1 MTNLGEQAVASRY
14 AEGTVIG
21 DKYQLVRRL
30 DEGGMGEV
38 WVVHHT
44 ELDVHLAVKLVRH
57 ELATADAARRLLEE
71 ARIVAR
77 LSHPAIVR
85 VTDVGRTEARD
96 PFIVMELLHGECLAD
111 RLYRC
116 GPLTE
121 VEAVRMLL
129 PAADALAQAH
139 ESGVVHRDLKP
150 DNIFLAEFSGSRL
163 QPKVIDFGIALSDR
177 EASARLTGAGAV
189 VGSPGYM
196 SPEQARG
203 LSDVDARCDVWSL
216 CVVLYEA
223 ISGSTPFG
231 DEGYNATLRA
241 IVEREPVPLTGLV
254 DCDPAF
260 WAIVRRGLRKAPAD
274 RWPSMRELG
283 LELARWLRARGVTDD
298 VTRASLHAIWPEA
311 DAAGSVPP
319 IALTRSSR
327 PPSGS
332 EAPQRS
338 HQLTTNGHSAM
349 AMAPPAAARSRW
361 SIAAVL
367 FGVALGAGALALHGA
382 LRTRP
387 VPAAPAAAPLV
398 AAPPTPIIAPPA
410 APRAEPSVDPVRASE
425 PSVEPAPAP
434 AADAGP
440 PPTKAPRRERARR
453 ARPTDDGSSD
463 LKFRPRKL

>member
-1 MTNLGEQAVASRY
+1 MTTLGEQAAASRY

-21 DKYQLVRRL
+21 DKYRLVRRL

-38 WVVHHT
+38 WVAHHT
-44 ELDVHLAVKLVRH
+44 DLDVHLAVKLVRH

-96 PFIVMELLHGECLAD
+96 PFIIMELLHGECLAD
-111 RLYRC
+111 RLYRS
-116 GPLTE
+116 GPLDE
-121 VEAVRMLL
+121 IEAVRMLL
-129 PAADALAQAH
+129 PVADALAQAH

-196 SPEQARG
+196 APEQARG

-216 CVVLYEA
+216 CVVLYEV

-241 IVEREPVPLTGLV
+241 IVDREPVPLTGLV
-254 DCDPAF
+254 DCDPAL
-260 WAIVRRGLRKAPAD
+260 WAIVRRGLRKSPAD

-298 VTRASLHAIWPEA
+298 VTRASLHAIWPDA
-311 DAAGSVPP
+311 DGVGSVPP
-319 IALTRSSR
+319 IALPRSSR
-327 PPSGS
+327 PPIGS

-349 AMAPPAAARSRW
+349 AMAPAAASRSRW

-387 VPAAPAAAPLV
+387 VPAAPAAAPPV
-398 AAPPTPIIAPPA
+398 APPPTPIVAPPA
-410 APRAEPSVDPVRASE
+410 APRAEPSVDPVRE
-425 PSVEPAPAP
+425 PIVEPAP
-434 AADAGP
+434 AADAGAASK
-440 PPTKAPRRERARR
+440 KAPRRERARR
-453 ARPTDDGSSD
+453 ARPTEGGSND
-463 LKFRPRKL
+463 LKFRPRQL